1 MNILVID
8 KDDDIFNLLIY
19 ITSMENNWNIIKYNH
34 TIKQYKDGDI
44 DFVIVDFSKQENE
57 NMLNEIIKVNKNQKT
72 ITISESLDC
81 PNVDNCDSCLEQYNR
96 KKLIKPIRPKDL
108 YETIKR
114 FSSESCKYYNSIN
127 HIELLLP
134 DIMKRFYYYIYDNTT
149 KTISYKDNEE
159 NSLYLKEFLD
169 IIGILNQHGIKYN
182 ILNNTDIELV

>member
-8 KDDDIFNLLIY
+8 KDNDIFNLLIY

-34 TIKQYKDGDI
+34 TIEQYKESDI

-72 ITISESLDC
+72 ITISEELNC
-81 PNVDNCDSCLEQYNR
+81 PNIVNCDLCLEYYNR
-96 KKLIKPIRPKDL
+96 KRLIKPIIPRDL
-108 YETIKR
+108 YETIKK
-114 FSSESCKYYNSIN
+114 FSSEECKYYNSIN

-169 IIGILNQHGIKYN
+169 IISILNQHSVKYN